1 MSREELTDKMVTDV
15 MEYFDFET
23 VHNVMVSL
31 KWEWDIGDGEMTV
44 PSIYRLMRSAE
55 RLLRNAASHYG
66 EKQFFYTGSGGLMA
80 TLDGEC
86 LTLQFILREC
96 SAFKEDYINQ
106 EQS

>member
-1 MSREELTDKMVTDV
+1 MSRDELIDRMVEDV
-15 MEYFDFET
+15 MEDFDVET
-23 VHNVMVSL
+23 VHNVMSSL
-31 KWEWDIGDGEMTV
+31 NWEWDIGNGEMTV

-66 EKQFFYTGSGGLMA
+66 EKQYFYTGSGGLMA

-96 SAFKEDYINQ
+96 SAFHEDYINQ